1 MEQVSRTHNRKL
13 YDQIEEAFGKVVYS
27 YTTQIVH
34 AANIHKRNT
43 FFKWSQIILSAISAG
58 GFITTLVTN
67 HMVLSVVGAISS
79 TILLVLT
86 AYFKETSFSTEYI
99 KHLEASNKLWLIRE
113 KYLSLLT
120 DFETLSTDE
129 ITVRRDN
136 LQSELSE
143 VYNDAP
149 ITSKK
154 SYRMAQKS
162 LKENESQF
170 FHREELNKML
180 PEHLRRK

>member
-1 MEQVSRTHNRKL
+1 MEQNSRMHNRKL
-13 YDQIEEAFGKVVYS
+13 YDQIEEAYGKVVYS

-34 AANIHKRNT
+34 AAKIYRRNI
-43 FFKWSQIILSAISAG
+43 FFKWSQIILSAVSAG
-58 GFITTLVTN
+58 GFITTIVTN
-67 HMVLSVVGAISS
+67 YVSLSVVGAICS
-79 TILLVLT
+79 TVLLVVT
-86 AYFKETSFSTEYI
+86 AYFKETDFSTEYK

-120 DFETLSTDE
+120 DFDTLSSEE
-129 ITVRRDN
+129 ITVRRDS

-149 ITSKK
+149 ITSKR
-154 SYRMAQKS
+154 SYRTAQKS

-180 PEHLRRK
+180 PEQLRRE